1 MVSMRRLIDSHVHM
15 DGFEDPKHTMIES
28 ERAGVDAVVCVGGD
42 LASSRKSLELA
53 RMYSGYFFPAIGV
66 HPSNILKTDLDAAES
81 YIVENLGKCVALGEV
96 GLDYAYDFAK
106 SKDVRE
112 RMLVYFERFLGI
124 AVDVGVPAS
133 VHSRSAYGD
142 AFDLVCASGVEAVFH
157 WYDGPI
163 HVLRKILDSGFYV
176 SATPAVEYSKGARA
190 VMLEAPIERILV
202 ETDSPVFM
210 RGLGRESSPF
220 DVVRVV
226 DALAEL
232 KGLDPVEVARV
243 TTRNTES
250 LFRI

>member
-1 MVSMRRLIDSHVHM
+1 M
-15 DGFEDPKHTMIES
+15 DGFDDPEQTMRES
-28 ERAGVDAVVCVGGD
+28 EKAGVDAVVCVGGD
-42 LASSRKSLELA
+42 LASSRKSLGLA
-53 RMYSGYFFPAIGV
+53 QMYSGYFYPAIGV
-66 HPSNILKTDLDAAES
+66 HPFNILKTDLDAAES

-106 SKDVRE
+106 SKDVRG
-112 RMLVYFERFLGI
+112 RMRDYFERLLGI
-124 AVDVGVPAS
+124 AADVEVPAS
-133 VHSRSAYGD
+133 VHSRSAYED
-142 AFDLVCASGVEAVFH
+142 ALDLVSDSGVEAVFH
-157 WYDGPI
+157 WFDGPI
-163 HVLRKILDSGFYV
+163 HILRRLLDAGFYV

-210 RGLGRESSPF
+210 RSLGRESSPC
-220 DVVRVV
+220 DVVSVV